1 MAEFPQL
8 GVRCEFNTCQQLDFL
23 PFLCNECSGTFCLKH
38 RTKASHG
45 CSVDSK
51 QENKGSLAKVQ
62 EKSGMQC
69 AFDECKSFELM
80 PVVCKHCHYNH
91 CLRHRH
97 QVDHQCSALPQ
108 KDSRGSPQELE
119 RIQQIIG
126 KDVGK
131 EKQGRGGMRNEI
143 RAAKVSLMRLKCK
156 ATGDNSI
163 PQDERIYLRVLLPC
177 GSKEQEVAMFFS
189 KYWTVGKIIDKI
201 AVAARLQNDNNLN
214 TGEKKLRLIH
224 RRTGEVLGL
233 HVQFEHYQ
241 KENDCPLL
249 NGSAVIIEYVD
260 MDCTSLLP
268 HLDKYLT

>member
-1 MAEFPQL
+1 MFSSSSEGFK
-8 GVRCEFNTCQQLDFL
+8 RITSRIRKNT
-23 PFLCNECSGTFCLKH
+23 
-38 RTKASHG
+38 A
-45 CSVDSK
+45 
-51 QENKGSLAKVQ
+51 
-62 EKSGMQC
+62 
-69 AFDECKSFELM
+69 
-80 PVVCKHCHYNH
+80 
-91 CLRHRH
+91 
-97 QVDHQCSALPQ
+97 
-108 KDSRGSPQELE
+108 
-119 RIQQIIG
+119 IIG

-143 RAAKVSLMRLKCK
+143 RAAKVSSMKIKFK

-241 KENDCPLL
+241 KESDCPLL

-268 HLDKYLT
+268 HLDKYPT